1 MIRSWS
7 VRMIAILFL
16 LGTALPVFAQSQAIN
31 GSIEGTVKDS
41 SGAALPGVTITITN
55 TDTGAQRVV
64 VSGGEGTYRAPLLPL
79 GNYDVV
85 AELSGFKKFEQK
97 GITLSAGQTALIN
110 VLLPVGNV
118 SEVITVTGESPIA
131 QPGKIDL
138 GRTIGEAE
146 VKNLPLVSRNPY
158 NFAFLQANVTGYEN
172 NEFGVP
178 RINANGSQMH
188 TNYQLD
194 GNTNTEKDRAGLRML
209 PVSEVLVREVKVITN
224 GFAPE
229 FGQTTG
235 MVYNAITPSGTN
247 NLHGSGSY
255 RFKRN
260 GFSQKPF
267 FLAPGALKPD
277 TKADDV
283 TAALG
288 GPIQKDRWHF
298 YGAYEYVDRSL
309 VTGGQVITVTPAN
322 AAALGITLPAD
333 GVVPA
338 HQKVNFAFG
347 KSDYQISPSNQLAVR
362 YFLFKNF
369 SPSNIGGGLTT
380 TDRATDFTDRMDS
393 ASAQLVSTVG
403 ASMLNELR
411 VQYARRHQFRTQ
423 GISVDGPAITVSG
436 VAQFGGARLGD
447 TNSVGFDFNQG
458 ISQVIDNVSWIK
470 GKHAFKTGIDAQ
482 YIADRRVR
490 GDQFVYTFANTAAY
504 LGAKSG
510 QNPLG
515 YTNLSQLFGNLAAD
529 YNSGFY
535 GMFAQDDWQ
544 VTPQL
549 KLLYG
554 VRYDIFDV
562 PSARP
567 FTANPYSQNFAI
579 DKNNV
584 GPRAGLSW
592 AVDSSARTVVR
603 ASTGLVYEPP
613 LLDFYDNAIL
623 NNGDPAS
630 FSVSIA
636 GTSAGAPAFPGSL
649 ANVPSTFVLPR
660 QSINVVDPN
669 FKTQSA
675 WLSNVQVERALRDD
689 IAVSAGYV
697 NSIGR
702 NLPVLMDVN
711 LIPTGA
717 TLADGRPIF
726 STAVNAAT
734 RVNPAFDHV
743 NMFQSVGESTY
754 NAFTATMT
762 KRMTHGWMAQATYT
776 LARGEDTA
784 PLTGTYVVGSG
795 DDRPSDPTN
804 LQRDK
809 GVTPF
814 NQLHTF
820 SLSAVLAPQVSST
833 RGGSAIWN
841 NNQLGIILQANS
853 GLPFNIKS
861 NLDLNGDTQ
870 SNDRPLGVERNAGRL
885 GRVLNLDLRYSRF
898 VPVRTGQRAELFF
911 EAKNLFNTENIAGV
925 NRVVRTDAAG
935 NPTDANG
942 NPVVLV
948 FRGADYPLS
957 GKSGYDQRL
966 LQLGLKY
973 SF

>member
-1 MIRSWS
+1 MRA
-7 VRMIAILFL
+7 IAALFL
-16 LGTALPVFAQSQAIN
+16 LGAALPAFAQSQAIN
-31 GSIEGTVKDS
+31 GSIEGTVTDT
-41 SGAALPGVTITITN
+41 SGAALPGVTVTITN

-64 VSGGEGTYRAPLLPL
+64 VSGGEGAYRAPLLSL
-79 GNYDVV
+79 GKYDVV
-85 AELSGFKKFEQK
+85 AELQGFKKFEQK
-97 GITLSAGQTALIN
+97 GITLSAGQTAVIN
-110 VLLPVGNV
+110 VALAVGSV
-118 SEVITVTGESPIA
+118 SETITVTGESAIA
-131 QPGKIDL
+131 NPGKIDL

-209 PVSEVLVREVKVITN
+209 PISEVLVREVKLITN

-247 NLHGSGSY
+247 TVHGSASF

-260 GFSQKPF
+260 PFSQKPF
-267 FLAPGALKPD
+267 FLASGVRKPD
-277 TKADDV
+277 TEANDFTGAV
-283 TAALG
+283 G
-288 GPIQKDRWHF
+288 GPIRKDKVHF

-309 VTGGQVITVTPAN
+309 VTGGQVITVTPEN
-322 AAALGITLPAD
+322 AAALGITLPSS
-333 GVVPA
+333 GVIPA

-347 KSDYQISPSNQLAVR
+347 KTDYQISPANQLAVR

-393 ASAQLVSTVG
+393 ASAQLVSTLGPV
-403 ASMLNELR
+403 MLNELR
-411 VQYARRHQFRTQ
+411 VQYARRHQFRTP
-423 GISVDGPAITVSG
+423 GLSVDGPAVTVAG
-436 VAQFGGARLGD
+436 VAAFGGARLGD
-447 TNSVGFDFNQG
+447 GNSVGFDFNQG
-458 ISQVIDNVSWIK
+458 ITQVIDNLSWLR
-470 GKHAFKTGIDAQ
+470 GKHGLKAGIDVQ

-490 GDQFVYTFANTAAY
+490 GEQFQYTFPNTAAY
-504 LGAKSG
+504 LAAKSG

-515 YTNLSQLFGNLAAD
+515 YTSLQQLFGNSSAA

-535 GMFAQDDWQ
+535 GLFAQDDWQ
-544 VTPQL
+544 VTSRL
-549 KLLYG
+549 KVLYG
-554 VRYDIFDV
+554 VRYDVFDV

-567 FTANPYSQNFAI
+567 FSANPYSRNFKI
-579 DKNNV
+579 DKNNF

-603 ASTGLVYEPP
+603 ASTGLMYEPP

-630 FSVSIA
+630 FTVSIS
-636 GTSAGAPAFPGSL
+636 GTSAGAPAFPTSL

-660 QSINVVDPN
+660 QSITAVDPD
-669 FKTQSA
+669 FKTQQA
-675 WLSNVQVERALRDD
+675 WLSNVQIERALNNDL
-689 IAVSAGYV
+689 AVSAGYV

-702 NLPVLMDVN
+702 NLPVLIDVN

-717 TLADGRPIF
+717 TLPDGRAIY
-726 STAVNAAT
+726 STAISGAT
-734 RVNPAFDHV
+734 RVDPTFNQV
-743 NMFQSVGESTY
+743 NMFKSIGESTY

-776 LARGEDTA
+776 LARGEDNA

-795 DDRPSDPTN
+795 DDRVSDPSN
-804 LQRDK
+804 LNRDR
-809 GVTPF
+809 GVVPF
-814 NQLHTF
+814 NQTHTF
-820 SLSAVLAPQVSST
+820 SLSTVIAPTVSATTAGASL
-833 RGGSAIWN
+833 WN
-841 NNQLGIILQANS
+841 NNQVGIILQANS
-853 GLPFNIKS
+853 GLPFNVRTID
-861 NLDLNGDTQ
+861 DLNGDGVA
-870 SNDRPLGVERNAGRL
+870 NDRPAGVARNAGHL
-885 GRVLNLDLRYSRF
+885 GRVVNLDLRYSRF
-898 VPVRTGQRAELFF
+898 IPIRGAQRAELFL
-911 EAKNLFNTENIAGV
+911 EAKNLFNAQNIAGV
-925 NRVVRTDAAG
+925 NRVVKTDALG
-935 NPTDANG
+935 NPTTTLLLN
-942 NPVVLV
+942 
-948 FRGADYPLS
+948 GADYPVA

-966 LQLGLKY
+966 IQLGFKY